1 VTATGPQHLPPQAP
15 PQVGDQRQGAA
26 TADPPHRSGRPQQ
39 FAVEV
44 WASPQLRN
52 QDPGR
57 DLSLAEALG
66 RAAAPTDPE
75 PGPEPELEP

>member
-1 VTATGPQHLPPQAP
+1 MTTTGPQDLLPE
-15 PQVGDQRQGAA
+15 VGDQRQDAA
-26 TADPPHRSGRPQQ
+26 TADPPHRGGRPPQ

-57 DLSLAEALG
+57 ALSLSKALG
-66 RAAAPTDPE
+66 RATSTDPE
-75 PGPEPELEP
+75 PDREPELEP